1 MNSTISGLQEKKNT
15 QAGALRQA
23 GSPSDPRGERRF
35 GESRY
40 SPATIRFSLDP
51 SDGTPIYRQIIQQI
65 EYAILSGRM
74 RPGDRLP
81 TIRSLAVEL
90 KTNPNTIAKA
100 YGELEIRGILATQ
113 VGSGT
118 YIADKKPD
126 MENAMNGNAIY
137 GADSLNRK
145 IRELLGR
152 FIRDMEDL
160 GVEKRE
166 LARLISEYR
175 EEEGKKDDF

>member
-1 MNSTISGLQEKKNT
+1 MNSTISRYGEKK
-15 QAGALRQA
+15 AVEARA
-23 GSPSDPRGERRF
+23 
-35 GESRY
+35 
-40 SPATIRFSLDP
+40 IRFSLNQA
-51 SDGTPIYRQIIQQI
+51 DGAPIYRQIIQQI

-118 YIADKKPD
+118 YIADKKPVIED
-126 MENAMNGNAIY
+126 
-137 GADSLNRK
+137 DSLDRK
-145 IRELLGR
+145 IHELVGR
-152 FIRDMEDL
+152 FVRDMRDL

-166 LARLISEYR
+166 LTRVLADFR
-175 EEEGKKDDF
+175 ES